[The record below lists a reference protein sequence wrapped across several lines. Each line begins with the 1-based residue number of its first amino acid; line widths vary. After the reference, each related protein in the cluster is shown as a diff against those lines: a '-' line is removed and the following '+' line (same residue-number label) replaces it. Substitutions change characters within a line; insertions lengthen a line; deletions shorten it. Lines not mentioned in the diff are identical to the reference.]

1 MATRTKTIKGRIIQI
16 QEERFRL
23 LGETGQG
30 FLFTL
35 SHKASSTVDDLEL
48 WHKESMPVIVEY
60 EGEPNLESGV
70 ARSVSS
76 A

>member
-1 MATRTKTIKGRIIQI
+1 VATKTKTIKGHILQI

-35 SHKASSTVDDLEL
+35 SHKASSTIDDLEL
-48 WHKESMPVIVEY
+48 WHKEKRPVIVEY
-60 EGEPNLESGV
+60 EGEPNLESAV

>member
-1 MATRTKTIKGRIIQI
+1 MAKRTKTIKGHILQI
-16 QEERFRL
+16 QEERFRV

-35 SHKASSTVDDLEL
+35 SHKASSTIDDLEL
-48 WHKESMPVIVEY
+48 WHRERRPVMVEY
-60 EGEPNLESGV
+60 EGEPNLESAV
-70 ARSVSS
+70 VCSVSL

>member
-1 MATRTKTIKGRIIQI
+1 MIGRTKTIKGHIVQI

-48 WHKESMPVIVEY
+48 WHKERIPVMVEY
-60 EGEPNLESGV
+60 EGEPNLESAV
-70 ARSVSS
+70 ARSVTLV
-76 A
+76 